1 MEASSRDMVNSGAEL
16 LTASSSVFFQIQKEG
31 RDLAALFQ
39 RALAVSTSGVF
50 ITEAVKILF
59 LIPNSGKHV

>member
-39 RALAVSTSGVF
+39 RALAVSTSGVS
-50 ITEAVKILF
+50 IYHRGSENPVL
-59 LIPNSGKHV
+59 NS